1 MTKKLVSIVAILL
14 LYGVN
19 AAHAREYVGVGIHVG
34 AHHDVGNISSDP
46 SVKVDPQNN
55 SLIGFSLKINMGA
68 LFLRSGVDT
77 TFLINQGDILE
88 NTAEID
94 YYQIH
99 YTAIPAF
106 MGFAFPIQ
114 DIGEFY
120 MGGGMAYF
128 IGSGKIKSSVSGKED
143 IQTSAYGFGV
153 IAGIQLN
160 IVSSIKLYME
170 WEYLDGRSEPITKT
184 QSTYDWDNFYV
195 DFTGHRILLGI
206 MYYLI

>member
-1 MTKKLVSIVAILL
+1 MTKKLIFMMIILL
-14 LYGVN
+14 LYGVGL
-19 AAHAREYVGVGIHVG
+19 AHARDHLGVGIHVG
-34 AHHDVGNISSDP
+34 VQHDVGNISSDP
-46 SVKVDPQNN
+46 SIKVDPQNN
-55 SLIGFSLKINMGA
+55 SLVGFSLKFNMGS

-88 NTAEID
+88 NTAEIE
-94 YYQIH
+94 YYRIQ

-106 MGFAFPIQ
+106 LGFTFPIQ

-128 IGSGKIKSSVSGKED
+128 FGTGKIKSSVSGKED
-143 IQTSAYGFGV
+143 IQASAYGFGV
-153 IAGIQLN
+153 MAGIQLN
-160 IVSSIKLYME
+160 VISSIKLYME

-184 QSTYDWDNFYV
+184 QSSYDWDNFYV
-195 DFTGHRILLGI
+195 DFTGHRIFLGI